1 MKIRWN
7 KESVRFRI
15 APSELEALGNGVPVS
30 EELAF
35 SGGFWRATI
44 ARGETT
50 ALLQQGDALHLSLSS
65 ADCARLSEPEI
76 EGVYF
81 EGETGPRYFIEK
93 DFPCVHPR
101 AAGAQEE
108 SETFAPPPGFEELKL

>member
-15 APSELEALGNGVPVS
+15 APSELEALGNGASIS
-30 EELAF
+30 EELSF
-35 SGGFWRATI
+35 NGGFWRATI
-44 ARGETT
+44 ARGEKT
-50 ALLQQGDALHLSLSS
+50 ALLQQGGALHLSLSS
-65 ADCARLSEPEI
+65 EDCARLSAPET

-81 EGETGPRYFIEK
+81 QEEDGPRYFIEK

-101 AAGAQEE
+101 AEQTREE
-108 SETFAPPPGFEELKL
+108 SETFAPPPGFEERKL